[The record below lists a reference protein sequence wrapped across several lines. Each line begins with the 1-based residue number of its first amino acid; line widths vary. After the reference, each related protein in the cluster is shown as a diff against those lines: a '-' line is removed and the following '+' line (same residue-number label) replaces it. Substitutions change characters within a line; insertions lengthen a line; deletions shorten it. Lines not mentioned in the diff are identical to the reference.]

1 MPLPV
6 AHGLVGASIVA
17 AIGSKHRGQH
27 LLPLLIGFLLA
38 NSPDLDFIL
47 VWTLHSGAW
56 HRAFTHSFSFAL
68 VVSLALLMFLGRS
81 RVREVF
87 AYGLAFMSHG
97 VLDYITT
104 REGGG
109 VELLWPASA
118 ERLKFG
124 LWGLSEVP
132 SRMAA
137 TEILQAILVEFIIF
151 APPLLVALLLVRRHD
166 SESVRMN
173 P

>member
-6 AHGLVGASIVA
+6 AHGLVGASIIAV
-17 AIGSKHRGQH
+17 ICPKHRGRH

-68 VVSLALLMFLGRS
+68 VVSLVLLMFLGRS

-97 VLDYITT
+97 VLDYLTT
-104 REGGG
+104 KKGGG

-137 TEILQAILVEFIIF
+137 TEILLAILVEFTIF
-151 APPLLVALLLVRRHD
+151 APLLLVSLLLVRRHD
-166 SESVRMN
+166 SESFRLN